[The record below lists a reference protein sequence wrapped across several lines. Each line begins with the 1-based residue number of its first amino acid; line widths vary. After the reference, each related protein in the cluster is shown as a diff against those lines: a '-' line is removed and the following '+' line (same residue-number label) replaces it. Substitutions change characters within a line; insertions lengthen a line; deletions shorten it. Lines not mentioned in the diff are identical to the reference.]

1 MKNKTCVILGNQLFK
16 PEILRANGFTH
27 IYMAEDFGLCTYQ
40 KHHKKKIYLFLCAMR
55 EYRDELEQCG
65 FEVSYF
71 ELKDRKDGLDYVKFL
86 LKFART
92 NDITQLS
99 FFEIEDKKF
108 ELEILCKKKS
118 IPLKIF
124 IVFKSINLIQVNIL

>member
-1 MKNKTCVILGNQLFK
+1 MKNKTCVILGNQLFE

-99 FFEIEDKKF
+99 FSRLRIK
-108 ELEILCKKKS
+108 
-118 IPLKIF
+118 
-124 IVFKSINLIQVNIL
+124 NLNWR